1 MYFFYF
7 YPVGINAKK
16 HRQPV
21 LSWSLMVFML
31 VAFLWQEYFPSLISL
46 NPADLVFYPG
56 SGQPWTVLTAI
67 FMHAGW
73 VHLLGNLVYFN
84 VFAPVLESR
93 VGPFMFVVYFLVIGV
108 FGNLVHGAVSYL
120 GWFGQY
126 GVGVL
131 GASGSI
137 AGLLAFSLVRFHHS
151 RVDIAW
157 WVFAPLMG
165 QNRAG
170 RSKVPLLVAV
180 VLWLLLQVVQS
191 LVASQTGASVSFGAH
206 FGGFF
211 MGLVLALSMGQWR
224 EGKQEGLRLKAAE
237 YFKRRPVTVHASY
250 SDVFRNFGFEKARE
264 IGQDMIQRFMAGELD
279 AVYMCFN
286 EFKSA
291 IAQDVVVQKL
301 LPLERIEA
309 TESHHEYL
317 YEPPPEELLDA
328 LLHRHV
334 NVQLWAALLE
344 SNAAENGARMSAMD
358 AATKNAGELIDKLTL
373 QMNRIRQ
380 AAITR
385 EIIEVVSGADA
396 LG

>member
-1 MYFFYF
+1 MANTRDLRRRIRSVKNTEQLTRAMKMVARLRRAQEQILAARPY
-7 YPVGINAKK
+7 A
-16 HRQPV
+16 HRMREV
-21 LSWSLMVFML
+21 LARLAANTDVDSH
-31 VAFLWQEYFPSLISL
+31 P
-46 NPADLVFYPG
+46 
-56 SGQPWTVLTAI
+56 
-67 FMHAGW
+67 
-73 VHLLGNLVYFN
+73 
-84 VFAPVLESR
+84 
-93 VGPFMFVVYFLVIGV
+93 
-108 FGNLVHGAVSYL
+108 
-120 GWFGQY
+120 
-126 GVGVL
+126 
-131 GASGSI
+131 
-137 AGLLAFSLVRFHHS
+137 LLAERGNERVEVLVVTSDRGLCGSFNS
-151 RVDIAW
+151 SIIKRTEK
-157 WVFAPLMG
+157 FLEEP
-165 QNRAG
+165 G
-170 RSKVPLLVAV
+170 RRNTPMHLI
-180 VLWLLLQVVQS
+180 
-191 LVASQTGASVSFGAH
+191 G
-206 FGGFF
+206 
-211 MGLVLALSMGQWR
+211 R
-224 EGKQEGLRLKAAE
+224 KAAE